1 MGFPSSSDDLPPA
14 RSVRSPEA
22 ALLLAERHLDA
33 GDVWQALP
41 HLETGARM
49 MRDWVQAARI
59 DAAGTDSYAHEEL
72 RNRLSAL
79 HGRTTSLIARLEA
92 ARREVE
98 DELTAVRS
106 QKAFERQETND
117 QSWFESRA

>member
-1 MGFPSSSDDLPPA
+1 MGFPNSTGDMPPA
-14 RSVRSPEA
+14 RSKVSPEE

-33 GDVWQALP
+33 GDVLQALP

-49 MRDWVQAARI
+49 LGEWVRAARV
-59 DAAGTDSYAHEEL
+59 DAAGVDSYAREEL

-79 HGRTTSLIARLEA
+79 RERTTTLMARLEA